1 MTERTIRKAPHMVQ
15 NASVR
20 GMMMD
25 VIVALLPAFAM
36 SVFLFGRWVLVL
48 CALSVGSSVLFEYL
62 YRRFTRQSN
71 SIGDLSACVTGLLL
85 CMTLPSDSA
94 WWVPVLGAAF
104 AIVVVKQFYG
114 GVGRNFMNPAL
125 AGRMLLASFPA
136 LMTSW
141 VDPTLRLSIQQ
152 VDTVSAATPMS
163 YLHFGNLPPQDFSQL
178 LLGHHSGSL
187 GESCAVMLLLGGL
200 YLMGRR
206 VISSRIPIAYLGTVA
221 LLTFLF
227 PSGNC
232 GRLEWM
238 AAQLCSGGLMLGA
251 LFMATD
257 PTTTPV
263 TPRGHVMFGVGCGVL
278 TVVLRYFAPYYE
290 GVGWAIL
297 TMNCCAWLLD
307 KVGLPRRFG
316 DKPFAEIRGRV
327 AAVVDSLS
335 RIRIV
340 RPDLSALAT
349 RDGEAPGESLIPVLR
364 EHGKNFLWL
373 LGVVLCTGAM
383 IFGVHRATDLAA
395 VRADTQAQQE
405 QLEQVMP
412 GAAFSSES
420 PYWANGALSILYAYD
435 EDNAHMG
442 YCVEIQSQGFGGM
455 LTMMVGVDL
464 DGKVTGVAVTD
475 HKETMSVVEAVL
487 SWQNLRKYEGLS
499 GTIRY
504 SGSNNVD
511 VISGATATSR
521 AITDGV
527 NQALAIVAG
536 LNDDQQLEFE
546 ESELE

>member
-1 MTERTIRKAPHMVQ
+1 MSNRVIRKSPHMVQ
-15 NASVR
+15 TASVR
-20 GMMMD
+20 GMMLD

-36 SVFLFGRWVLVL
+36 SVFLFGHWVLVL
-48 CALSVGSSVLFEYL
+48 GALSVGSSVLFEYL

-114 GVGRNFMNPAL
+114 GAGRNFMNPAL

-141 VDPTLRLSIQQ
+141 VDPALRLSIRQ

-163 YLHFGNLPPQDFSQL
+163 YLHFGNLPPQEFSQL
-178 LLGHHSGSL
+178 LMGYHSGSL
-187 GESCAVMLLLGGL
+187 GESCSFMLLLGGL

-206 VISSRIPIAYLGTVA
+206 VISSRIPLSYLGTVA
-221 LLTFLF
+221 LWAFLF

-238 AAQLCSGGLMLGA
+238 AAQLFSGGLILGA

-278 TVVLRYFAPYYE
+278 TMVLRYFGPYYE

-297 TMNCCAWLLD
+297 TMNCSAWLLD

-316 DKPFAEIRGRV
+316 QKPYAEVRQMAR
-327 AAVVDSLS
+327 AVVNSM
-335 RIRIV
+335 RQIRIV
-340 RPDLSALAT
+340 RPDLSALTT
-349 RDGEAPGESLIPVLR
+349 RDGEAPGEGLIPVLR
-364 EHGKNFLWL
+364 EHGRNFLWL
-373 LGVVLCTGAM
+373 MAVVLATGALV
-383 IFGVHRATDLAA
+383 FGVHRVTDLAA
-395 VRADTQAQQE
+395 VQADTQAQQE
-405 QLEQVMP
+405 QLDQVMP
-412 GAAFSSES
+412 GASFSSES
-420 PYWANGALSILYAYD
+420 PYWANGALSILYAYN
-435 EDNAHMG
+435 EDNEHMG
-442 YCVEIQSQGFGGM
+442 YCVEVQSHGFGGM
-455 LTMMVGVDL
+455 VTMMVGVDL
-464 DGKVTGVAVTD
+464 DGKVTGLAITD
-475 HKETMSVVEAVL
+475 HKETYSVVEHVL
-487 SWQNLRKYEGLS
+487 SWQHLRKYEGLS

-504 SGSNNVD
+504 SGNNSVD
-511 VISGATATSR
+511 VVSGATATSR

-536 LNDDQQLEFE
+536 LSEDQQLEFE

>member
-1 MTERTIRKAPHMVQ
+1 MNDRVIRNAPHMVQ
-15 NASVR
+15 TVSVR
-20 GMMMD
+20 SMMLD

-62 YRRFTRQSN
+62 YRRFTHQSN

-104 AIVVVKQFYG
+104 SIVVVKQFYG

-125 AGRMLLASFPA
+125 GGRMLLASFPT

-141 VDPTLRLSIQQ
+141 VDPALRLSIQK
-152 VDTVSAATPMS
+152 VDGISAATPMS
-163 YLHFGNLPPQDFSQL
+163 YLHFGTLPPQSFEQL

-187 GESCAVMLLLGGL
+187 GESCAFLLLLGGL

-206 VISSRIPIAYLGTVA
+206 VISSRIPLAYLSTVA

-238 AAQLCSGGLMLGA
+238 VAQLFSGGLMLGA

-307 KVGLPRRFG
+307 KIGLPRRFG
-316 DKPFAEIRGRV
+316 DKPFAEVREWAD
-327 AAVVDSLS
+327 AAVESL
-335 RIRIV
+335 RQIRVV
-340 RPDLSALAT
+340 RPDLSALT
-349 RDGEAPGESLIPVLR
+349 SGDGEAPGEGLIPVMR
-364 EHGKNFLWL
+364 EYGKNFLWL
-373 LGVVLCTGAM
+373 VGVVLCTGGVV
-383 IFGVHRATDLAA
+383 FGVHHATELAA
-395 VRADTQAQQE
+395 VQADTQAKQE
-405 QLEQVMP
+405 QLAQVMP

-420 PYWANGALSILYAYD
+420 PYWANGALSIHYVYD
-435 EDNAHMG
+435 EENAHMG
-442 YCVEIQSQGFGGM
+442 YCVEVQSQGFGGM
-455 LTMMVGVDL
+455 LTMMVGVDV
-464 DGKVTGVAVTD
+464 DGKVTGLTITD
-475 HKETMSVVEAVL
+475 HKETHSVVEKAL
-487 SWQNLRKYEGLS
+487 SWQHLRNYEGLS

-504 SGSNNVD
+504 SGHNSVD

-527 NQALAIVAG
+527 NRALAIVAG
-536 LNDDQQLEFE
+536 LNEDQQLEFE